1 MSIPITFFIDDK
13 LGGVSSLNLNLIEH
27 APEGFSQT
35 VIHLEDRSLKLS
47 KSGIKYPVDNQIQF
61 VFDKKSNV
69 YCVLEKMR
77 KLVDNK
83 PGVMVLNYGSE
94 MAMLDHHQV
103 SQTTYQLVHD
113 AYNLDLAK
121 IYGHLV
127 DVFICHNSFIESEL
141 KKLFPSRL
149 NDIFFLSHGVTIP
162 DQFRKEKKADEP
174 LRLLFLGRLA
184 KSKGIFDL
192 PQIAALL
199 RKKNIKVKWT
209 CIGSGPEESDFK
221 KSWSPD
227 DEVSFLSPAT
237 NKEVLEICQQHDLFV
252 LPTKFEGTPVSLLET
267 MSVGLVPVITSLP
280 GGIEEIVK
288 TDIGYAIKI
297 NDNNAFADAIAE
309 LHNNRLKLEQLSINC
324 RNKIIEDFNITNTSK
339 KYYELFSQYKH
350 YKKEKKLKKI
360 RVGSRLDHPMIPEMV
375 VRIIRNVVN

>member
-1 MSIPITFFIDDK
+1 MLIPITFFIDDK
-13 LGGVSSLNLNLIEH
+13 LGGVSSLNLNLIQH
-27 APEGFSQT
+27 APEGFTQT
-35 VIHLEDRSLKLS
+35 VIHLEDRSLKVS
-47 KSGIKYPVDNQIQF
+47 KSDIKYPVDNQIQF

-113 AYNLDLAK
+113 AYNLNLAK

-174 LRLLFLGRLA
+174 LRLLFLGRFA

-192 PQIAALL
+192 PQIAASL

-221 KSWSPD
+221 NSWHLN
-227 DEVSFLSPAT
+227 DEVTFLSPAT
-237 NKEVLEICQQHDLFV
+237 NKEVLEICQQHDVFV

-288 TDIGYAIKI
+288 TDIGYAIEMD
-297 NDNNAFADAIAE
+297 DNNAFAVAIAE
-309 LHNNRLKLEQLSINC
+309 LHYNRLKLEQLSIKC

-339 KYYELFSQYKH
+339 KYYELFSQFKH